1 MITSDSLSYFR
12 LSMACVGANLRVVS
26 LPRDPVIQRKFIDIG
41 LNPGAQIRLDQQS
54 QGMVLIQRGNSR
66 CALSL
71 ALAHKI
77 VVQPM
82 QPSPTEPAS
91 DGFNEGAQ

>member
-1 MITSDSLSYFR
+1 MTIEYSSSYFR
-12 LSMACVGANLRVVS
+12 LSMACIGTNLRVVS
-26 LPRDPVIQRKFIDIG
+26 LPRDPIIQRKFIDIG

-54 QGMVLIQRGNSR
+54 HGMVLIQRGNSR

-77 VVQPM
+77 VVQPE
-82 QPSPTEPAS
+82 QPSLNEQSS
-91 DGFNEGAQ
+91 DGLHGGVQ